1 MSTVKK
7 MAVALLV
14 LCAVFSCMEKVV
26 DSAGVDCYDA
36 CNTGCVQSNTR
47 LYQRCDRKCRI
58 KCGPGKIPSLPS
70 TLSPWNFKA
79 SFAQVPD

>member
-47 LYQRCDRKCRI
+47 LYLRCDRKCQIR
-58 KCGPGKIPSLPS
+58 CGPDSEVEGNLE
-70 TLSPWNFKA
+70 
-79 SFAQVPD
+79 